1 MFVGT
6 KEPDERER
14 NSPIETEARAGCS
27 SPSDSGRPA
36 RVLTLPGSWP
46 RVG

>member
-14 NSPIETEARAGCS
+14 NSPIETEARAEHS
-27 SPSDSGRPA
+27 APSDSG
-36 RVLTLPGSWP
+36 
-46 RVG
+46 

>member
-14 NSPIETEARAGCS
+14 NSPIETEARAGRS
-27 SPSDSGRPA
+27 SPGDSG
-36 RVLTLPGSWP
+36 
-46 RVG
+46 